1 VEWIERQLSSK
12 PRQSIEGVAPESTD
26 DIFARLRTSR
36 PSWRIFIE
44 IAQHLPSI
52 VTGETDVL
60 DLLFTSPVAQD
71 FYDDF
76 FARTCNH
83 KLQSYLDLAIH
94 QSLGQRI
101 LEVGS
106 GTGGMTNQILSM
118 LRQIEERTGG
128 TAFSEYV
135 YTDVSSAYFDD
146 ARERFSTDVDR
157 MNFKVLDLDQD
168 VSAAIEPGTF
178 DMVLAGSVLHATKNL
193 ERTMRNLR
201 RALKPGGKLVMLE
214 ITAPEC
220 FLMGFGFGV
229 FPGWWCGEEEE
240 RKWCPTLTAEGWDG
254 LLKETGFS
262 GNELV
267 IRDYQDERAHQVG
280 IIIATAD
287 TPEQT
292 PVADSSVLVVVGEDD
307 SRNEL
312 ALELVD
318 KGFDASG
325 YQPVLARLDQLAD
338 VELGPTDHVIF
349 LADLGGS
356 MLASPSEDTFR
367 LVQGWIQQS
376 KQLMWVTTT
385 NTPYAGLKD
394 GFLRTIRSEN
404 DSKRI
409 ISLSLEETSSG
420 ISTSL
425 THVAQVFRSAF
436 ESDSAES
443 EYTVRNGQI
452 STRRL
457 VVEENANKNLDESI
471 HPLTRPEAWSTG
483 PPVKLRIGTR
493 GSLDTLRFIEDDDTR
508 DVLGET
514 EVEIENRAWPIG
526 FRDVFVALGRLD
538 ENEFGTDCAGIIKR
552 VGSKVTAVKP
562 GDRVCASFF
571 DAIKTYVYRDESD
584 VLKIPDSISME
595 EACGVIN
602 PVLTAWYSLIDVARL
617 TKDDK
622 ILIHSASGGTGQ
634 LAVQIAK
641 MVGAEIFATVG
652 YEHKKQLLMD
662 EYGIPASHI
671 FYSRDLSF
679 AQGVM
684 RVTNGYGVDVVLNS
698 LTGEG
703 LRASWDCV
711 APCGRFVEIGKAD
724 IYSNAPLPMAAFRNN
739 VSFLAVDLRH
749 LHYHKLDL
757 MRRVFTTSMQRVL
770 DGTLH
775 CPYPCHTFSVSNIQ
789 DAFRFIQGGQ
799 NTGRVVVTVE
809 PEDKVQVRTL
819 GEYIHNSD

>member
-1 VEWIERQLSSK
+1 
-12 PRQSIEGVAPESTD
+12 
-26 DIFARLRTSR
+26 
-36 PSWRIFIE
+36 
-44 IAQHLPSI
+44 
-52 VTGETDVL
+52 
-60 DLLFTSPVAQD
+60 
-71 FYDDF
+71 
-76 FARTCNH
+76 
-83 KLQSYLDLAIH
+83 
-94 QSLGQRI
+94 
-101 LEVGS
+101 
-106 GTGGMTNQILSM
+106 MTNQVLGM

-146 ARERFSTDVDR
+146 ARERFATDVER
-157 MNFKVLDLDQD
+157 MNFKVFDLDND
-168 VSAAIEPGTF
+168 VSATLEPGTF

-193 ERTMRNLR
+193 TRTLQNLR

-229 FPGWWCGEEEE
+229 FPGWWCGEEEG
-240 RKWCPTLTAEGWDG
+240 RKWCPTMTAEQWDG

-267 IRDYQDERAHQVG
+267 VRDYQDDRAHQVA
-280 IIIATAD
+280 IIISTAD
-287 TPEQT
+287 TPV
-292 PVADSSVLVVVGEDD
+292 PAAVADSRVVVVGGEDEAQ
-307 SRNEL
+307 NEL
-312 ALELVD
+312 ATELVN
-318 KGFDASG
+318 KVFDTAG
-325 YQPVLARLDQLAD
+325 YQPVLAKLDQLPGID
-338 VELGPTDHVIF
+338 LNPTDHVIF
-349 LADLGGS
+349 LADMEGS
-356 MLASPSEDTFR
+356 MLASPSDDTFR
-367 LVQGWIQQS
+367 FVQAWIQQS
-376 KQLMWVTTT
+376 KHLLWVTKT
-385 NTPYAGLKD
+385 NTPYSGLKD

-409 ISLSLEETSSG
+409 ISLSLSDDPSASLAHITS
-420 ISTSL
+420 
-425 THVAQVFRSAF
+425 VFHSAF
-436 ESDSAES
+436 SNHSSES
-443 EYTVRNGQI
+443 EYIVQNGQI

-457 VVEENANKNLDESI
+457 VADDTANTNLDESI
-471 HPLTRPEAWSTG
+471 HPHTRLESWSTG
-483 PPVKLRIGTR
+483 PPVKLRVGVR
-493 GSLDTLRFIEDDDTR
+493 GSLDTLRFVEDDDTR
-508 DVLGET
+508 DVLGAT

-538 ENEFGTDCAGIIKR
+538 ENEFGTDCAGIVKR

-571 DAIKTYVYRDESD
+571 EAIKTYVYRDESD
-584 VLKIPDSISME
+584 VLKVPDSMSLE

-602 PVLTAWYSLIDVARL
+602 PALTAWYSLVDVARL

-622 ILIHSASGGTGQ
+622 ILIHSAAGGTGQ

-641 MVGAEIFATVG
+641 MVGAEIFVTVG
-652 YEHKKQLLMD
+652 YEHKKKLLME
-662 EYGIPASHI
+662 EYGIPADHI

-684 RVTNGYGVDVVLNS
+684 RVTKGYGVDVVLNS

-724 IYSNAPLPMAAFRNN
+724 IYSNAPLPMSAFRNN

-757 MRRVFTTSMQRVL
+757 MRRVFTASMQRVL
-770 DGTLH
+770 DGTLK
-775 CPYPCHTFSVSNIQ
+775 CPFPCHTFSVTNIQ

-809 PEDKVQVRTL
+809 PEDKVQVNSLGKCVTHSNSHNVETSYPPQTLELRLKRCILSCWRTRRYRTL
-819 GEYIHNSD
+819 HPTIHGLSRCKAIHRPIAIRRSFR